1 MRESEIR
8 GFDGKIKQYRHP
20 TQGAPC
26 HTKFEPIRFLV
37 AVNTFDIHLGGKT
50 WSIKI
55 INTIRIVEKMI
66 ETKQPKEYMNDKKNK
81 NYTETVRA
89 VGAIC

>member
-20 TQGAPC
+20 TQGTPC

-37 AVNTFDIHLGGKT
+37 AINTFDIHLGGKT

-55 INTIRIVEKMI
+55 IDTIHIVEKMI
-66 ETKQPKEYMNDKKNK
+66 ETKEPKEHMNDKRKIK
-81 NYTETVRA
+81 VTQKLSVLW
-89 VGAIC
+89 VQ